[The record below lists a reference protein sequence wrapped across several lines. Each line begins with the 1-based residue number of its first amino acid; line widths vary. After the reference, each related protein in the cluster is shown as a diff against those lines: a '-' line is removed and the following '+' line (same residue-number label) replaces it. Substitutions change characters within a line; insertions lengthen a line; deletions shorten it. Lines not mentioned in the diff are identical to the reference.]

1 MISGKLGDINYRETD
16 MTKPFATKQAA
27 EAAAAGRPLAGAV
40 WVGPV
45 VAIVLKLSVGWY
57 VGFPSNVDQ
66 KLYGQA

>member
-1 MISGKLGDINYRETD
+1 

-27 EAAAAGRPLAGAV
+27 EAAAAERSLAGAV

-45 VAIVLKLSVGWY
+45 VAIILKLSVGWY